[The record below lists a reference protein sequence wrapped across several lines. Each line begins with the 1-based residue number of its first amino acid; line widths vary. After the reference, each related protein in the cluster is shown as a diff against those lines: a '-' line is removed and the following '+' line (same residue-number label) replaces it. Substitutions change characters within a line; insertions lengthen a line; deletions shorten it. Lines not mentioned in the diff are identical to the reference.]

1 MSELDLRDLS
11 AFAAVARHR
20 NFRRA
25 ARDQGVSVSS
35 LSQRLRDLEARL
47 GVRLLNRTTR
57 SVAPTQAGERLLARL
72 DPALRDVAEAVDE
85 VRGMGDVPSGRLRI
99 NVPKPAVQLVLAPMI
114 PPFLKRYPAVHLEL
128 VVETALVDIVA
139 GGFDAGVRWEETLEK
154 DMIAV
159 SLGPPERYALVAA
172 PALLEAHGTPR
183 TPADLIG
190 KPMIATVFPNRI
202 MLPWEFEKKGR
213 VVKIVP
219 DGPLGVADPELQ
231 VEAATA
237 GLGFL
242 ATFEGYTRRAVAA
255 GRLVSL
261 LEDWLP
267 SFPGPLLYYPSR
279 RQPPPALRAFIAFVR
294 EWRAKQEKRGGR

>member
-1 MSELDLRDLS
+1 MADLDLRDLA

-25 ARDQGVSVSS
+25 AQAEGVSVSS

-85 VRGMGDVPSGRLRI
+85 VRGMGAVPSGRLRL
-99 NVPKPAVQLVLAPMI
+99 NAPKPAIQLVLAPMI
-114 PPFLKRYPAVHLEL
+114 PPFLKRYPAIQLEL
-128 VVETALVDIVA
+128 AVETALIDIVA
-139 GGFDAGVRWEETLEK
+139 GGFDAGVRWEETLER

-159 SLGPPERYALVAA
+159 PLGPPERYSLVAS
-172 PALLEAHGTPR
+172 PAFLAAHGTPR
-183 TPADLIG
+183 KPADLIG
-190 KPMIATVFPNRI
+190 KPSIATVFPNRVK
-202 MLPWEFEKKGR
+202 LYWEFEKKGR

-219 DGPLGVADPELQ
+219 DGPLSVADPELQ
-231 VEAATA
+231 VEAAAA

-242 ATFEGYTRRAVAA
+242 STFEGYTRRAVAER
-255 GRLVSL
+255 RLVSL

-279 RQPPPALRAFIAFVR
+279 RQPPPALRAFIDFVR
-294 EWRAKQEKRGGR
+294 AWRATQGKRGRR